1 LPSKIGKA
9 SAFRMKSKLNMVPGM
24 LAGLL
29 LLVGVG
35 LYTGYALVRLGYAL
49 ASEPAHNLVGPLA
62 ALIHEK
68 PTVAQAAALAGGSGL
83 LLLVGSGLLL
93 LTGLKSRM
101 RLAEPPPSSVPV
113 ANTSVEA
120 PGELSW
126 LASTRNHLL
135 LPLHH
140 HQLATLTHL
149 TRERNYLRSL
159 VDALD
164 EGVLLVDSNWRVL
177 VANPVISKLLN
188 LPVKQLV
195 GRTIAALAQEN
206 TLCQQLLPLLTA
218 PAAERPA
225 EAPVLTLPT
234 GVEKAYYRVQI
245 SEVANVNGHAGDPV
259 LAGTVLALRDVSDYR
274 KRDQTKWRFLTTVSQ
289 ELQTPLANMHLS
301 LQRLQDGKAG
311 PLTPEQ
317 QNIAYTLARENKH
330 LRKVVHEL
338 LDVSQLELGTIQLNF
353 QAARLHELV
362 RFVTDTIRPQ
372 LQPKRLLLEVQVP
385 DSLPLVRADIEKTT
399 WVLLSLLANAIR
411 YSHLQDKLHLSASL
425 LPSGQHV
432 QVRVQDQG
440 PGIELAMQEK
450 IFQRF
455 AQLPTQGGSGLGLSI
470 AREFMSSQGGK
481 LWVESAPGAGSTFLF
496 TLPVSGQ

>member
-1 LPSKIGKA
+1 
-9 SAFRMKSKLNMVPGM
+9 MKSRFNIAPGI

-29 LLVGVG
+29 LLGGVG
-35 LYTGYALVRLGYAL
+35 PYTGYALVQLGYAL
-49 ASEPAHNLVGPLA
+49 ASQPAHNLAGPLA
-62 ALIHEK
+62 SLTHENV
-68 PTVAQAAALAGGSGL
+68 TVAQAAVLAGGSGL
-83 LLLVGSGLLL
+83 LLLVASGLLL
-93 LTGLKSRM
+93 MTGLTSRM
-101 RLAEPPPSSVPV
+101 RLAEASLSSVPA
-113 ANTSVEA
+113 ANSSARVLS
-120 PGELSW
+120 ELSW
-126 LASTRNHLL
+126 LASIRHLL
-135 LPLHH
+135 LPLPT
-140 HQLATLTHL
+140 HQLATLAHL

-159 VDALD
+159 VDSLD
-164 EGVLLVDSNWRVL
+164 EGVLLVDSNQQVL
-177 VANPVISKLLN
+177 ASNPVISKLLN
-188 LPVKQLV
+188 LPAKQLV

-206 TLCQQLLPLLTA
+206 ALCQQLLPLFTA

-225 EAPVLTLPT
+225 EAPILTLPT
-234 GVEKAYYRVQI
+234 GAEKAYYRVQI

-274 KRDQTKWRFLTTVSQ
+274 KQDQTKWRFLTTVSQ

-301 LQRLQDGKAG
+301 LQRLQGGKAG

-317 QNIAYTLARENKH
+317 QNIAYTLSRENKH

-385 DSLPLVRADIEKTT
+385 DTLPLVRADIEKTT

-411 YSHLQDKLHLSASL
+411 YSHLQDKLHLSACL

-440 PGIELAMQEK
+440 PGIELALQER

-470 AREFMSSQGGK
+470 AREFVSSQGGK
-481 LWVESAPGAGSTFLF
+481 LWVESVPGAGSAFLF

>member
-1 LPSKIGKA
+1 
-9 SAFRMKSKLNMVPGM
+9 MKSKLNIAPGM

-49 ASEPAHNLVGPLA
+49 ASEPAHNLAGPLA
-62 ALIHEK
+62 SLIQEK
-68 PTVAQAAALAGGSGL
+68 PTVAQAATLAGGSGL

-93 LTGLKSRM
+93 TVLKSRM
-101 RLAEPPPSSVPV
+101 RLVEPPLSLVPA
-113 ANTSVEA
+113 ANISVEA
-120 PGELSW
+120 PGERSW

-135 LPLHH
+135 LPLHQ

-149 TRERNYLRSL
+149 ARERNYLRSL

-164 EGVLLVDSNWRVL
+164 EGVLLVDGNWQVL
-177 VANPVISKLLN
+177 VANPVISNILN

-206 TLCQQLLPLLTA
+206 ALCQQLLPLLTA

-225 EAPVLTLPT
+225 EAPVLTLST
-234 GVEKAYYRVQI
+234 GGEKAYYRVQI

-274 KRDQTKWRFLTTVSQ
+274 KQDQTKWRFLTTVSQ

-317 QNIAYTLARENKH
+317 QNIAYTLSRENKH

-362 RFVTDTIRPQ
+362 RFAADTIRPQ

-481 LWVESAPGAGSTFLF
+481 LWVESAPGAGSTFLL